1 MEAMEELAELA
12 DTTLQ
17 GTALL
22 ADDDPSADDDRPS
35 RRGSSFLTV
44 VAIGN
49 VVRIVSYTPPA
60 VPIACNA
67 MQLSVSD
74 PCALNCWGFDGV
86 CRARLSNLCRA
97 RGNRRCSM
105 ASSDIPCS

>member
-22 ADDDPSADDDRPS
+22 ADDDPSADDRPS

-49 VVRIVSYTPPA
+49 VVRTPLRPNRIHA
-60 VPIACNA
+60 TRPLRSC
-67 MQLSVSD
+67 
-74 PCALNCWGFDGV
+74 CWGLMMAFP
-86 CRARLSNLCRA
+86 RALV
-97 RGNRRCSM
+97 
-105 ASSDIPCS
+105 